1 MLFSFFRRKTE
12 PEPEPIIE
20 EPERDEEKEQIMLR
34 LRQKIDEE
42 ALRRREQHLLFEA
55 LAPDI
60 TRMFEEYP
68 KVKDWYGDNFEFIVI
83 TVPLADGF
91 PKSHAGHI
99 VLDENGDIDRWEEYS
114 PGHLVFKRV
123 TPTLSEEKRV
133 AQLTAMLADS
143 DSLSRYCEQ
152 VAATLLEEGSC
163 VFNAPFSLNVK
174 DAEYNKR
181 YGSPEWEAA
190 WISALT
196 TEFQASQVIAK
207 GNGCFQMTAM

>member
-12 PEPEPIIE
+12 PVTE
-20 EPERDEEKEQIMLR
+20 EPEHDEEQEMQLF
-34 LRQKIDEE
+34 RQKIEEE
-42 ALRRREQHLLFEA
+42 ALHRREQHLLFEA

-68 KVKDWYGDNFEFIVI
+68 KVKDWYGDSFDFIVV
-83 TVPLADGF
+83 TVPLSDGF
-91 PKSHAGHI
+91 PRSHAGRI
-99 VLDENGDIDRWEEYS
+99 VLDDNGDIDRWEEYS
-114 PGHLVFKRV
+114 PGHMVFKRV

-133 AQLTAMLADS
+133 SQLTAMLADS

-190 WISALT
+190 WISALKS
-196 TEFQASQVIAK
+196 EFQASEVIAK